1 MHRFLILLSS
11 VLISFCLGG
20 VYAWSAFVPALREE
34 FGLTSAQCQTVF
46 GVTIAVFTIAM
57 VPAGRWLGRIS
68 PRWVAAAGGVILGLG
83 YGIASIGGGTFGSL
97 LMGVGVIGGIGIG
110 LAYVCPIAVCLRW
123 FPHHRGLITGLTVC
137 GFGGGGIGLSWLIG
151 SLQSAGVPTMHIFRW
166 VGLLITLLVVPAALM
181 LSLPSDSAKKRG
193 PAFSCNLTQIVRSR
207 AFAAPALGMFIG
219 TFAGLMVIGNLREI
233 GLAAGVAPDFAML
246 GISLFAVGNAS
257 GRIIWGSL
265 VDRWGKRCIPTSL
278 LVLAAAITLKAI
290 PNGGSA
296 SFLSGSLFCGFAFG
310 ACFVV
315 YAAQISERFG
325 VDLFPVVYPV
335 IFLFYGLSGILGP
348 VVGGM
353 IFDTTES
360 FVPALMIAVAVAV
373 AGAAGAW
380 WLDSRQSLTATTK
393 SLSATALLG

>member
-1 MHRFLILLSS
+1 LHRILILLSS
-11 VLISFCLGG
+11 ILISFCLGG

-68 PRWVAAAGGVILGLG
+68 PRWIAGTGGLTLGLG
-83 YGIASIGGGTFGSL
+83 YLLASFGSGSFISL
-97 LMGVGVIGGIGIG
+97 LLGVGVVGGIGIG

-151 SLQSAGVPTMHIFRW
+151 SLQAAGVPTMHIFRW
-166 VGLLITLLVVPAALM
+166 VGLLITLLVVPASLILVM
-181 LSLPSDSAKKRG
+181 PRHPSSTDNHGKSFPKNLS
-193 PAFSCNLTQIVRSR
+193 QILRSR
-207 AFAAPALGMFIG
+207 AFAAPAVGMFSG

-233 GLAAGVAPDFAML
+233 GLAANVAPEFAML
-246 GISLFAVGNAS
+246 AISLFAVGNGT
-257 GRIIWGSL
+257 GRIIWGGM
-265 VDRWGKRCIPTSL
+265 VDRWGKLCIPASL
-278 LVLAAAITLKAI
+278 LVLAGAITLNAVS
-290 PNGGSA
+290 NGGAA
-296 SFLSGSLFCGFAFG
+296 SFLIGSLICGFGFG

-325 VDLFPVVYPV
+325 VEQFASVYPL
-335 IFLFYGLSGILGP
+335 IFLLYGLSGILGP

-353 IFDTTES
+353 VFDATNS

-373 AGAAGAW
+373 TGALIAW
-380 WLDSRQSLTATTK
+380 RLDSRQCAVAIAK
-393 SLSATALLG
+393 SLSATA